1 MSDTTLLTAEQ
12 RIAPRVAFDA
22 LAVLSRDGARI
33 GDFRVENLS
42 SGGAYVTGDS
52 LPPPIGEPV
61 DVLLKASQLGVI
73 SLRAKVV
80 RCTTSSRG
88 LGIGL
93 EFCRAASHIE
103 DLIVD
108 AVITELRKLRVIAA

>member
-1 MSDTTLLTAEQ
+1 MSHTLPTTAEQ
-12 RIAPRVAFDA
+12 RSNPRAAFDA

-33 GDFRVENLS
+33 GAFQVENLS
-42 SGGAYVTGDS
+42 AGGAYVTGQS
-52 LPPPIGEPV
+52 LPPPLGERV

-80 RCTTSSRG
+80 RCSASPQG
-88 LGIGL
+88 LGIGI
-93 EFCRAASHIE
+93 EFCRAESHIE

-108 AVITELRKLRVIAA
+108 AVVGELRKLHIGAA

>member
-1 MSDTTLLTAEQ
+1 MSDTTLLTTEQ
-12 RIAPRVAFDA
+12 RTDPRVAFDA
-22 LAVLSRDGARI
+22 LAVLSQGGARI
-33 GDFRVENLS
+33 GAFRVENLS
-42 SGGAYVTGDS
+42 AGGAYVTGQS
-52 LPPPIGEPV
+52 VPPPVGEPV

-80 RCTTSSRG
+80 RCTTSSHG

-93 EFCRAASHIE
+93 EFCRCASHIE

-108 AVITELRKLRVIAA
+108 TVIAELRKLRVAAA